1 MEVSGSSVGRM
12 ISTLLFFLLPLHRLP
27 GKKNQTKTKKKPQN
41 KTPQKNPIKMTLS
54 LTAYSPSHCP

>member
-27 GKKNQTKTKKKPQN
+27 GKKNQTKPKKKN
-41 KTPQKNPIKMTLS
+41 HKTKPHKKTQ
-54 LTAYSPSHCP
+54 